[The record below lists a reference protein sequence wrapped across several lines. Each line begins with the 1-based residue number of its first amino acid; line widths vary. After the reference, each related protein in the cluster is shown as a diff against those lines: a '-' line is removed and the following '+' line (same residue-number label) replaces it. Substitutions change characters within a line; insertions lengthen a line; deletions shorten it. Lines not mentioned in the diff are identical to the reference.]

1 MQLQYVHTREPQ
13 QVMQMVSYDMDSV
26 HSNHIRYTSEPLL
39 ADTECTGYPIANLW
53 ISAPGCSN
61 IDVFVYLQMVSDST
75 TTTGA
80 DRTANKTDS
89 SEQRGTYVTEGCF
102 RSEHRCDQLKR

>member
-39 ADTECTGYPIANLW
+39 AETECTGYPIANLW

-75 TTTGA
+75 IDATGA
-80 DRTANKTDS
+80 DSAVASGSN

-102 RSEHRCDQLKR
+102 RSEML